1 MTVQLKINSRYSL
14 VMKTSFTSSVLA
26 VVALATF
33 SMVSPSFGEQTHM
46 DAAIG
51 YLQQAKEQLQQAEHD
66 KGGWRVQAI
75 KTINEAIAQVK
86 AGKAVGRK

>member
-75 KTINEAIAQVK
+75 KDINQVIADIQK
-86 AGKAVGRK
+86 GKAAAK